1 MAGGKRTAARASA
14 RPPPAGTVNMLGIG
28 PRQEDQ
34 VLNTYQLSSDI
45 I

>member
-34 VLNTYQLSSDI
+34 VLTTFQSTSDYL
-45 I
+45 